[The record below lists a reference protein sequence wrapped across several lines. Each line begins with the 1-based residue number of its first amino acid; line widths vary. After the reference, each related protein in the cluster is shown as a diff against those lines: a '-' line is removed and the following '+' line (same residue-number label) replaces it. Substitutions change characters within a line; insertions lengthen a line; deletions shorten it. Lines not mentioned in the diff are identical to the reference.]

1 MELLNVM
8 DSFAA
13 SIFRPISLLRSD
25 LIVLK
30 IVPSNFLRVG
40 INFKYSHN
48 NFHVYLTFLLL
59 VEYLVMMS
67 L

>member
-1 MELLNVM
+1 MELFNVM

-30 IVPSNFLRVG
+30 IVPSNFLRVE
-40 INFKYSHN
+40 INFKYSYNH
-48 NFHVYLTFLLL
+48 FHAYLAFLLL